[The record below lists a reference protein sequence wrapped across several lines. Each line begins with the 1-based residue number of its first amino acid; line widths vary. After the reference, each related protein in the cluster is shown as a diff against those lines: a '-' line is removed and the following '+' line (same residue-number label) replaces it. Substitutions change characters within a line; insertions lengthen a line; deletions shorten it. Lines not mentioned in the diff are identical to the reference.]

1 MSATDTVLGGG
12 YLIRGIFQRKIYLKN
27 KSIDGNIPKNQR
39 TTDTQMTDFFLFQF
53 HLLSRTAEQLAY
65 SLKIHYSFLSGG
77 ILRQYK
83 VQEYILSFCFF
94 LYRILRA
101 SIFKAFFPLRIAH

>member
-1 MSATDTVLGGG
+1 M
-12 YLIRGIFQRKIYLKN
+12 RGIFQRKIYLKN
-27 KSIDGNIPKNQR
+27 NSIDGNIPKNQR

-65 SLKIHYSFLSGG
+65 SLKIHYSFLSRG

-83 VQEYILSFCFF
+83 VQECILSFCFLSLQDF
-94 LYRILRA
+94 KSLHFQNLFSPLNCPLNLLHKV
-101 SIFKAFFPLRIAH
+101 SIN